1 MGLREL
7 KVDLAPGLQKL
18 EIFSRRD
25 ILSRT
30 MEGEWSAVFK
40 GRGIEFA
47 GFREYAYG
55 DDASLIDWKASLRA
69 KKTLIREF
77 EEFKNF
83 TVFILFDI
91 SDKML
96 FSSNDKLKCEYA
108 AELIYVLADAINK
121 AGDSVG
127 MAMFNDNVINTVMP
141 NIGAFV
147 VKNIKSNILNKEYY
161 GGGFDFKKALL
172 MSRSLLNSKAVLII
186 VSDFLGLPEKWEQY
200 VQMLSNDF
208 EQIAIVVRDPRDRE
222 LPDTGGQFML
232 KDPLKGKNIYIDVN
246 QYRDEFK
253 NIVLE
258 QEKQLEQTF
267 KRNKGDYLLLST
279 DQDYLPKLISFF
291 QRRSKRQD

>member
-7 KVDLAPGLQKL
+7 KVDLTPGLQKL
-18 EIFSRRD
+18 DIYSRRD

-30 MEGEWSAVFK
+30 LEGEWSTVFK

-47 GFREYAYG
+47 GFRDYAYG

-83 TVFILFDI
+83 TVFILFDV

-96 FSSNDKLKCEYA
+96 FSSHDKLKCEYG
-108 AELIYVLADAINK
+108 AELIYVLCDAINK

-127 MAMFNDNVINTVMP
+127 MTMFNDRFVSTVMP
-141 NIGAFV
+141 NIGASV
-147 VKNIKSNILNKEYY
+147 VKNIKTNLLKKDYY

-186 VSDFLGLPEKWEQY
+186 VSDFLGLEDGWEKY

-208 EQIAIVVRDPRDRE
+208 ELIALMVRDPRDRE
-222 LPDTGGQFML
+222 LPETGGQFML
-232 KDPLKGKNIYIDVN
+232 KDPATGKNIYIDVG
-246 QYRDEFK
+246 QYRDEF
-253 NIVLE
+253 NRVVME
-258 QEKQLEQTF
+258 QEKQIEETF
-267 KRNKGDYLLLST
+267 KRNKGDFLLLTT
-279 DQDYLPKLISFF
+279 DKDYLPIIISFF